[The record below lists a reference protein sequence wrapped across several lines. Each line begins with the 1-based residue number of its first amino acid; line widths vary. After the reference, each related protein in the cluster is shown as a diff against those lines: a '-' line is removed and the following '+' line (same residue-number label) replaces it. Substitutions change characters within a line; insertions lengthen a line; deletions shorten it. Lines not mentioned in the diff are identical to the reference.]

1 MGLEPNCVGHYP
13 EVAPTAYVH
22 PTAVLIGHVIV
33 EQGVFIGPQAVVRA
47 DEPGPDGTIEPI
59 VIARQANIQDG
70 VIVHALGGAGVTIG
84 SCTSIAHGAVVHG
97 PCEIGENCFVGFLSV
112 IFRAR
117 LQDDVIVLHRA
128 LVENVEI
135 TRGKLVPSAGLV
147 QSEFDVRN
155 LAHAPA
161 EIAAFSQNVSR
172 TNVWLAQS
180 GLRRHQESK
189 PHHPCLLDS
198 CK

>member
-1 MGLEPNCVGHYP
+1 MGFEPNGLGQYP
-13 EVAPTAYVH
+13 EVALTAYVH
-22 PTAVLIGHVIV
+22 PTAILIGHVIV
-33 EQGVFIGPQAVVRA
+33 QQGVFIGPQAVVRA

-70 VIVHALGGAGVTIG
+70 VIVHALGGTGVMIG

-112 IFRAR
+112 IFRAK

-135 TRGKLVPSAGLV
+135 ARGMLVPSAGLV
-147 QSEFDVRN
+147 QSEYDVRN

-180 GLRRHQESK
+180 GLRRRQESR

-198 CK
+198 CQ